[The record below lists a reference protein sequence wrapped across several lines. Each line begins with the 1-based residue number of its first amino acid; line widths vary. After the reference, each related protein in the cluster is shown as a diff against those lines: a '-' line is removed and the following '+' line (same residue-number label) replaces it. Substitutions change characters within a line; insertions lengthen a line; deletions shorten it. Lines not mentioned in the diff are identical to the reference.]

1 MELAGTFWQEIAKTS
16 EELGIKKGRE
26 EGREKSY
33 ITLVPIFVQKLT
45 EDGYTQD
52 EIISY
57 LETKLALSEEAAQKY
72 YQLAITKA

>member
-16 EELGIKKGRE
+16 EERGEKRGLKKGRE
-26 EGREKSY
+26 ESY
-33 ITLVPIFVQKLT
+33 VTLVPIFVQKLT